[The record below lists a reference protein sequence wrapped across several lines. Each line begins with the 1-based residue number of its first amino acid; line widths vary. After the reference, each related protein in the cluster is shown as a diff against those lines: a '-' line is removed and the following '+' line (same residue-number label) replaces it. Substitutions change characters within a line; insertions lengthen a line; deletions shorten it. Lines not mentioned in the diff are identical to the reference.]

1 MPYHVHMCIV
11 VALVRATASPAS
23 LRLHTCTCSC
33 AVVLAV
39 ALGSDSPGTLPRP
52 PLVHTRAGGWLLL
65 GCAGIRRFIALDGH
79 GLTSVWHPQWG
90 GRADAGGPTLAD
102 PKADRPLGSTGT
114 MQIQTDVLGGIVA
127 LIMLFLMLVSPFFYE
142 RDWEGEMEERRLRAS
157 KKLEAENALGWGD
170 DVLGSP
176 AAANGKMDAGV
187 YHAAVYP
194 S

>member
-1 MPYHVHMCIV
+1 
-11 VALVRATASPAS
+11 
-23 LRLHTCTCSC
+23 
-33 AVVLAV
+33 
-39 ALGSDSPGTLPRP
+39 
-52 PLVHTRAGGWLLL
+52 
-65 GCAGIRRFIALDGH
+65 
-79 GLTSVWHPQWG
+79 
-90 GRADAGGPTLAD
+90 
-102 PKADRPLGSTGT
+102 